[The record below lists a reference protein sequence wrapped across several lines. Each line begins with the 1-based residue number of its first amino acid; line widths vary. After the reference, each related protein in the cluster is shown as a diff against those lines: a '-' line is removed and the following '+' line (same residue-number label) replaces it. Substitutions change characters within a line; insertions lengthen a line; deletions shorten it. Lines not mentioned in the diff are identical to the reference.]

1 MSGGGDAGEKSEKAT
16 AQRMKQ
22 VHQEGKLSRSQDM
35 SAWIGLAAAAIMLP
49 STFGRARDA
58 AVDQLAAIREAIAAP
73 DAGTV
78 TDLLGDGLWSVVGTI
93 GPMLAVVAVTVIVVA
108 VAQGGVHKKKFKP
121 NVKQFNPVSGIKRLF
136 GMHALWEGAKTLM
149 KTVVVGTVLY
159 LAVQALVPQLM
170 GTGAIPLE
178 HMLGVAGAGLRQ
190 VLVWGVAAGVV
201 LAIIDLMVVIK
212 RNRKQTRM
220 SRQEIKEE
228 NKRTEGDPLVK
239 GQIRSKQMAM
249 SRNRMMAAVADAD
262 VVIVNPTHVAVAL
275 KYVAGSGAPRLT
287 AKGAGAVAAKIRE
300 QATEHRVP
308 MVEDIP
314 LARAL
319 HAACAVDQEIPAY
332 LFTAVARVLAFVMQL
347 KRRGAALGKHTIPG
361 GSVAPDDVPTTVA
374 GARAKARADKAG
386 ARAAQAGA
394 DADAGTPATAGAGT

>member
-1 MSGGGDAGEKSEKAT
+1 MSGGGDAGEKTEKAT
-16 AQRMKQ
+16 AQRMKE
-22 VHQEGKLSRSQDM
+22 VHRDGKLSRSQDLT
-35 SAWIGLAAAAIMLP
+35 AWVGLAAAAVMLP
-49 STFGRARDA
+49 GTAQRAADA
-58 AVDQLAAIREAIAAP
+58 AVEQLASVREAIASP

-78 TDLLGDGLWSVVGTI
+78 TQLLGDGLWSVVGTL
-93 GPMLAVVAVTVIVVA
+93 GPLLAVVAGVVIAVA
-108 VAQGGVHKKKFKP
+108 VAQGGVHVKKFKP
-121 NVKQFNPVSGIKRLF
+121 NVKQFNPVSGVKRLF
-136 GMHALWEGAKTLM
+136 GANAWWEGAKTLL
-149 KTVVVGTVLY
+149 KTAVVGLVLY

-170 GTGAIPLE
+170 GTGRIPLA
-178 HMLGVAGAGLRQ
+178 HMLGVAGSGIKQL
-190 VLVWGVAAGVV
+190 LIWGIAAGVL
-201 LAIIDLMVVIK
+201 LAAIDLLVVMR

-220 SRQEIKEE
+220 SKQEIKEE
-228 NKRTEGDPLVK
+228 NKRTEGDPHVK

-275 KYVAGSGAPRLT
+275 RYVPGTGAPRLV
-287 AKGAGAVAAKIRE
+287 AKGAGAVAAKIRA

-308 MVEDIP
+308 MVEDVP

-347 KRRGAALGKHTIPG
+347 KRRGAAMGKHTMPG

-374 GARAKARADKAG
+374 AARRRARDEKKA
-386 ARAAQAGA
+386 AA
-394 DADAGTPATAGAGT
+394 

>member
-1 MSGGGDAGEKSEKAT
+1 
-16 AQRMKQ
+16 MKK
-22 VHQEGKLSRSQDM
+22 VHEDGKLSRSQDL
-35 SAWIGLAAAAIMLP
+35 SAWLGLTAAAIMVP
-49 STFGRARDA
+49 STLSRASESA
-58 AVDQLAAIREAIAAP
+58 QDQLAAVTQAIASP

-78 TDLLGDGLWSVVGTI
+78 VNLLGDGLWSVVGTI
-93 GPMLAVVAVTVIVVA
+93 GPMLAVVAITVIVVA

-121 NVKQFNPVSGIKRLF
+121 QVQQFNPVSGVKKLF
-136 GMHALWEGAKTLM
+136 GAHAWWEGAKTLL
-149 KTVVVGTVLY
+149 KTAVVGAVLY
-159 LAVQALVPQLM
+159 IAVQGMVPQLM

-178 HMLGVAGAGLRQ
+178 HMLGVAGAGVKQL
-190 VLVWGVAAGVV
+190 LVWGVAAGVL
-201 LAIIDLMVVIK
+201 LAIIDVMVVLK

-220 SRQEIKEE
+220 SRHEIKEE

-239 GQIRSKQMAM
+239 GHIRSKQMAM

-262 VVIVNPTHVAVAL
+262 VVVVNPTHVAVAL
-275 KYVAGSGAPRLT
+275 KYVAGTGAPRLV

-300 QATEHRVP
+300 QAAEHRVP

-332 LFTAVARVLAFVMQL
+332 LFTGVARVLAFVMQL
-347 KRRGAALGKHTIPG
+347 KRRGAALGKHTMPG

-374 GARAKARADKAG
+374 AARRRARADKAG
-386 ARAAQAGA
+386 ADKAGA
-394 DADAGTPATAGAGT
+394 AA

>member
-1 MSGGGDAGEKSEKAT
+1 MAGGGDAGEKTEKAT
-16 AQRMKQ
+16 AQRMKE
-22 VHQEGKLSRSQDM
+22 VHRDGKLSRSQDLT
-35 SAWIGLAAAAIMLP
+35 AWVGLAAAAVMLP
-49 STFGRARDA
+49 STASRASDA
-58 AVDQLAAIREAIAAP
+58 ARDQLAAVREAIAAP

-78 TDLLGDGLWSVVGTI
+78 VDLLGDGLWSVVGTL
-93 GPMLAVVAVTVIVVA
+93 GPMLAVVAGVIIAVA
-108 VAQGGVHKKKFKP
+108 VAQGGVHVKKFKP
-121 NVKQFNPVSGIKRLF
+121 NVKQFNPVSGVKRLF
-136 GMHALWEGAKTLM
+136 GANAWWEGAKTLL
-149 KTVVVGTVLY
+149 KTAVVGLVLY

-170 GTGAIPLE
+170 GTGRIPLE
-178 HMLGVAGAGLRQ
+178 HMLGVAGAGVKQLI
-190 VLVWGVAAGVV
+190 VWGVGAGVL
-201 LAIIDLMVVIK
+201 LAAIDLLVVMR

-220 SRQEIKEE
+220 SKQEIKEE

-275 KYVAGSGAPRLT
+275 RYVAGTGAPRLV

-314 LARAL
+314 LARSL

-347 KRRGAALGKHTIPG
+347 KRRGAAMGRHTMPG
-361 GSVAPDDVPTTVA
+361 GSVAPDDAPTTA
-374 GARAKARADKAG
+374 AAARRRARQEKAA
-386 ARAAQAGA
+386 
-394 DADAGTPATAGAGT
+394 

>member
-1 MSGGGDAGEKSEKAT
+1 MSGAGAGGEKTEKAT

-22 VHQEGKLSRSQDM
+22 VYRDGKLSRSQDLT
-35 SAWIGLAAAAIMLP
+35 AWIGLAAAAVMLP
-49 STFGRARDA
+49 STLHRGSDA
-58 AVDQLAAIREAIAAP
+58 AHDQIAAVREAIAHP

-78 TDLLGDGLWSVVGTI
+78 TNLLGDGLWSVVGTI
-93 GPMLAVVAVTVIVVA
+93 GPMLAVVAVVVIA
-108 VAQGGVHKKKFKP
+108 TAAAQGGVHPKRMKP
-121 NVKQFNPVSGIKRLF
+121 QVQQFNPVNGLKRLF
-136 GMHALWEGAKTLM
+136 GPQTLWEGAKTLL
-149 KTVVVGTVLY
+149 KTAVVGVVLY

-170 GTGAIPLE
+170 GTGRIPLE
-178 HMLGVAGAGLRQ
+178 HMLGVAGAGIRQ
-190 VLVWGVAAGVV
+190 LIVWGVAAGV
-201 LAIIDLMVVIK
+201 LMAAIDMMVVIR

-228 NKRTEGDPLVK
+228 HKRSEGDPLVK

-262 VVIVNPTHVAVAL
+262 VVVVNPTHVAVAL

-300 QATEHRVP
+300 QAAEHRVP

-332 LFTAVARVLAFVMQL
+332 LFSAVARVLAFVMQL
-347 KRRGAALGKHTIPG
+347 RRRGAALGKHTLPG
-361 GSVAPDDVPTTVA
+361 GSVAPEDVPTTVA
-374 GARAKARADKAG
+374 GARRRIRAEKSEK
-386 ARAAQAGA
+386 
-394 DADAGTPATAGAGT
+394 TA

>member
-1 MSGGGDAGEKSEKAT
+1 MSGGGDSGEKSEKAT
-16 AQRMKQ
+16 AQRMKE
-22 VHQEGKLSRSQDM
+22 VHRDGKLSRSQDL
-35 SAWIGLAAAAIMLP
+35 SAWVGLAAAAVMIP
-49 STFGRARDA
+49 TTVSRASGA
-58 AVDQLAAIREAIAAP
+58 AQQQLAAVREAIAAP

-78 TDLLGDGLWSVVGTI
+78 TNLLGDGLWSVVGTL
-93 GPMLAVVAVTVIVVA
+93 GPMMAVVALTVVVVA
-108 VAQGGVHKKKFKP
+108 VAQGGVHVKKLKP
-121 NVKQFNPVSGIKRLF
+121 NVKQFNPVSGVKRLF
-136 GMHALWEGAKTLM
+136 GGQAWWEGAKTLL
-149 KTVVVGTVLY
+149 KTAVVGLVLY
-159 LAVQALVPQLM
+159 VAVQALVPQLM
-170 GTGAIPLE
+170 GTGRIPLA
-178 HMLGVAGAGLRQ
+178 HMLAVAGSGIKQL
-190 VLVWGVAAGVV
+190 LIWGIAAGVLLAAVDV
-201 LAIIDLMVVIK
+201 LVVMK

-275 KYVAGSGAPRLT
+275 KYVAGTGAPRLT

-308 MVEDIP
+308 MVEDVP

-347 KRRGAALGKHTIPG
+347 RRRGAALGKHTLPG

-374 GARAKARADKAG
+374 AARRRARADRAG
-386 ARAAQAGA
+386 AAA
-394 DADAGTPATAGAGT
+394 

>member
-1 MSGGGDAGEKSEKAT
+1 MSGGGDGGEKSEKAT
-16 AQRMKQ
+16 SQRMKE
-22 VHQEGKLSRSQDM
+22 VHRDGKLSRSQDLT
-35 SAWIGLAAAAIMLP
+35 AWLGLAAAAVMVP
-49 STFGRARDA
+49 STLSRGSDA
-58 AVDQLAAIREAIAAP
+58 AFQQIAAVEQAIAAP

-78 TDLLGDGLWSVVGTI
+78 TELLGDGLWSVVGTI
-93 GPMLAVVAVTVIVVA
+93 GPMMAVVSFVIIAVA
-108 VAQGGVHKKKFKP
+108 VAQGGLHVKKLKP
-121 NVKQFNPVSGIKRLF
+121 QTQQFNPVSGLKRMF
-136 GMHALWEGAKTLM
+136 GGHAWWEAAKTLL
-149 KTVVVGTVLY
+149 KTAVVGAVLY
-159 LAVQALVPQLM
+159 IAVQALVPQLM
-170 GTGAIPLE
+170 GNGRVPLA
-178 HMLGVAGAGLRQ
+178 HMLGVAGGGVQQL
-190 VLVWGVAAGVV
+190 LIWGVGAGILLAA
-201 LAIIDLMVVIK
+201 IDVMVVMK

-228 NKRTEGDPLVK
+228 HKRSEGDPQVK
-239 GQIRSKQMAM
+239 GQIRSRQMAM

-262 VVIVNPTHVAVAL
+262 VVVVNPTHVAVAIR
-275 KYVAGSGAPRLT
+275 YVPGTGAPRLV

-300 QATEHRVP
+300 QAVAKRVP

-374 GARAKARADKAG
+374 AARRRAREDKA
-386 ARAAQAGA
+386 A
-394 DADAGTPATAGAGT
+394 

>member
-1 MSGGGDAGEKSEKAT
+1 MSGGGDGGEKSEKAT
-16 AQRMKQ
+16 SQRMKE
-22 VHQEGKLSRSQDM
+22 VHQGGKLSRSQDLT
-35 SAWIGLAAAAIMLP
+35 AWVGLAAAAVMVP
-49 STFGRARDA
+49 STLSRGSDA
-58 AVDQLAAIREAIAAP
+58 AFQQIAAVRQAIAAP

-78 TDLLGDGLWSVVGTI
+78 TELLGDGLWSVVGTI
-93 GPMLAVVAVTVIVVA
+93 GPMLAVVSFVIIAVA
-108 VAQGGVHKKKFKP
+108 VAQGGLHVKKFKP
-121 NVKQFNPVSGIKRLF
+121 QTQQFNPVSGLKRMF
-136 GMHALWEGAKTLM
+136 GGHAWWEAAKTLL
-149 KTVVVGTVLY
+149 KTAVVGAVLY
-159 LAVQALVPQLM
+159 VAVQALVPQLM
-170 GTGAIPLE
+170 GNGRVPLA
-178 HMLGVAGAGLRQ
+178 HMLGVAGSGVKQL
-190 VLVWGVAAGVV
+190 LIWGVAAGIL
-201 LAIIDLMVVIK
+201 LAAIDVMVVMK

-228 NKRTEGDPLVK
+228 HKRSEGDPHVK
-239 GQIRSKQMAM
+239 GQIRSRQMAM

-262 VVIVNPTHVAVAL
+262 VVVVNPTHVAVAIR
-275 KYVAGSGAPRLT
+275 YVPGTGAPRLV

-300 QATEHRVP
+300 QAVAKRVP

-374 GARAKARADKAG
+374 AARRRAREDKA
-386 ARAAQAGA
+386 A
-394 DADAGTPATAGAGT
+394 

>member
-16 AQRMKQ
+16 AQRMKK
-22 VHQEGKLSRSQDM
+22 VHEDGKLSRSQDL
-35 SAWIGLAAAAIMLP
+35 SAWLGLTAAAVMLP
-49 STFGRARDA
+49 GTVSRGSEA
-58 AVDQLAAIREAIAAP
+58 AQQQLHAVTQAIASP

-78 TDLLGDGLWSVVGTI
+78 TELLGDGLWSVVGTI
-93 GPMLAVVAVTVIVVA
+93 APMLAVVALTVIVVA
-108 VAQGGVHKKKFKP
+108 VAQGGVHVKKMKP
-121 NVKQFNPVSGIKRLF
+121 NVQQFNPVSGVKRLF
-136 GMHALWEGAKTLM
+136 GGQAWWEGAKTLL
-149 KTVVVGTVLY
+149 KTAVVGMVLY

-170 GTGAIPLE
+170 GTGRIPLE
-178 HMLGVAGAGLRQ
+178 HMLAVAGSGIKQL
-190 VLVWGVAAGVV
+190 LVWGIAAGVLLAAIDV
-201 LAIIDLMVVIK
+201 LVVMK

-239 GQIRSKQMAM
+239 GHIRSKQMAM

-275 KYVAGSGAPRLT
+275 KYVPGGGAPRLV
-287 AKGAGAVAAKIRE
+287 AKGAGAVAGKIRE

-332 LFTAVARVLAFVMQL
+332 LFSAVARVLAFVMQL

-361 GSVAPDDVPTTVA
+361 GSVAPEDVPTTVA
-374 GARAKARADKAG
+374 AARRRARTDKAE
-386 ARAAQAGA
+386 ARDAAQASA
-394 DADAGTPATAGAGT
+394 

>member
-1 MSGGGDAGEKSEKAT
+1 VSGGDSGEKTEKAT
-16 AQRMKQ
+16 AQRMKE
-22 VHQEGKLSRSQDM
+22 VHRDGKLSRSQDLT
-35 SAWIGLAAAAIMLP
+35 AWVGLAAAAVMLP
-49 STFGRARDA
+49 GTASRAADA
-58 AVDQLAAIREAIAAP
+58 AYEQLASVREAIASP

-78 TDLLGDGLWSVVGTI
+78 TQILGDGLWSVVGTI
-93 GPMLAVVAVTVIVVA
+93 GPMLAVVAGVVIAVA
-108 VAQGGVHKKKFKP
+108 VAQGGVHVKKFKP
-121 NVKQFNPVSGIKRLF
+121 NVKQFNPVSGVKRLF
-136 GMHALWEGAKTLM
+136 GAQAWWEGAKTLL
-149 KTVVVGTVLY
+149 KTAVVGTVLY
-159 LAVQALVPQLM
+159 VAVQALVPQLM
-170 GTGAIPLE
+170 GTGRIPLA
-178 HMLGVAGAGLRQ
+178 HMLGVAGSGVKQL
-190 VLVWGVAAGVV
+190 LVWGVSAGVL
-201 LAIIDLMVVIK
+201 LAAVDLLVVIR

-275 KYVAGSGAPRLT
+275 KYVPGTGAPRLV
-287 AKGAGAVAAKIRE
+287 AKGAGAVAARIRA

-308 MVEDIP
+308 MVEDVP

-347 KRRGAALGKHTIPG
+347 KRRGAAMGRHTMPG

-374 GARAKARADKAG
+374 AARRRMRAEKAA
-386 ARAAQAGA
+386 
-394 DADAGTPATAGAGT
+394 

>member
-1 MSGGGDAGEKSEKAT
+1 MSGGGDAGEKTEKAT
-16 AQRMKQ
+16 AQRMKE
-22 VHQEGKLSRSQDM
+22 VHRDGKLSRSQDLT
-35 SAWIGLAAAAIMLP
+35 AWVGLAAAAVMLP
-49 STFGRARDA
+49 GTMQRASDA
-58 AVDQLAAIREAIAAP
+58 AFDQLAAVREAIASP

-78 TDLLGDGLWSVVGTI
+78 TQLLGDGLWSVVGTL
-93 GPMLAVVAVTVIVVA
+93 GPLLAVVAGVIIAVA
-108 VAQGGVHKKKFKP
+108 VAQGGVHVKKFKP
-121 NVKQFNPVSGIKRLF
+121 NVKQFNPVSGVKRLF
-136 GMHALWEGAKTLM
+136 GANAWWEGAKTLL
-149 KTVVVGTVLY
+149 KTAVVGLVLY

-170 GTGAIPLE
+170 GTGRIPLA
-178 HMLGVAGAGLRQ
+178 HMLGVAGSGIKQL
-190 VLVWGVAAGVV
+190 LIWGIAAGVL
-201 LAIIDLMVVIK
+201 LAAVDLLVVMR

-220 SRQEIKEE
+220 SKQEIKEE
-228 NKRTEGDPLVK
+228 HKRTDGDPLVK

-275 KYVAGSGAPRLT
+275 RYVPGTGAPRLV
-287 AKGAGAVAAKIRE
+287 AKGAGAIAAKIRA

-308 MVEDIP
+308 MVEDVP

-347 KRRGAALGKHTIPG
+347 KRRGAAMGKHTMPG

-374 GARAKARADKAG
+374 AARRRARDDKKA
-386 ARAAQAGA
+386 AA
-394 DADAGTPATAGAGT
+394 

>member
-1 MSGGGDAGEKSEKAT
+1 MSGGGDAGEKTEKAT
-16 AQRMKQ
+16 AQRMKE
-22 VHQEGKLSRSQDM
+22 VHRDGKLSRSQDLT
-35 SAWIGLAAAAIMLP
+35 AWVGLAAAAVMLP
-49 STFGRARDA
+49 GTMQRASDA
-58 AVDQLAAIREAIAAP
+58 AFDQLAAVREAIASP

-78 TDLLGDGLWSVVGTI
+78 TQLLGDGLWSVVGTL
-93 GPMLAVVAVTVIVVA
+93 GPLLAVVAGVIIAVA
-108 VAQGGVHKKKFKP
+108 VAQGGVHVKKFKP
-121 NVKQFNPVSGIKRLF
+121 NVKQFNPVSGVKRLF
-136 GMHALWEGAKTLM
+136 GANAWWEGAKTLL
-149 KTVVVGTVLY
+149 KTAVVGLVLY

-170 GTGAIPLE
+170 GTGRIPLA
-178 HMLGVAGAGLRQ
+178 HMLGVAGSGIKQL
-190 VLVWGVAAGVV
+190 LIWGIAAGVL
-201 LAIIDLMVVIK
+201 LAAVDLLVVMR

-220 SRQEIKEE
+220 SKQEIKEE
-228 NKRTEGDPLVK
+228 NKRTEGDPHVK

-275 KYVAGSGAPRLT
+275 RYVPGTGAPRLV
-287 AKGAGAVAAKIRE
+287 AKGAGAVAAKIRA

-308 MVEDIP
+308 MVEDVP

-347 KRRGAALGKHTIPG
+347 KRRGAAMGKHTMPG

-374 GARAKARADKAG
+374 AARRRARDEKKA
-386 ARAAQAGA
+386 AA
-394 DADAGTPATAGAGT
+394 

>member
-1 MSGGGDAGEKSEKAT
+1 MSGGDSGEKSEKAT
-16 AQRMKQ
+16 AQRMKE
-22 VHQEGKLSRSQDM
+22 VHRDGKLSRSQDL
-35 SAWIGLAAAAIMLP
+35 SAWVGLAAAAIMLP
-49 STFGRARDA
+49 GTAQRAGAAATEQIA
-58 AVDQLAAIREAIAAP
+58 AVREAIAAP
-73 DAGTV
+73 DATTV
-78 TDLLGDGLWSVVGTI
+78 TQVLGDGLWSVVGTI
-93 GPMLAVVAVTVIVVA
+93 GPMLAVVAGVVIVVA
-108 VAQGGVHKKKFKP
+108 VAQGGVHVKKFKP
-121 NVKQFNPVSGIKRLF
+121 NVKQFNPVSGVKRLF
-136 GMHALWEGAKTLM
+136 GAHAWWEAAKTLL
-149 KTVVVGTVLY
+149 KTAVVGAVLY

-170 GTGAIPLE
+170 GTGRIPLA
-178 HMLGVAGAGLRQ
+178 HMLGVAGSGVKQL
-190 VLVWGVAAGVV
+190 LVWGVSAGVL
-201 LAIIDLMVVIK
+201 LAGIDLLVVIR

-275 KYVAGSGAPRLT
+275 RYVAGTGAPRLV
-287 AKGAGAVAAKIRE
+287 AKGAGAVAARIRA

-347 KRRGAALGKHTIPG
+347 KRRGAAMGRHTMPG
-361 GSVAPDDVPTTVA
+361 GSVAPDDVPTTVVA
-374 GARAKARADKAG
+374 ARRRMRAEKAA
-386 ARAAQAGA
+386 
-394 DADAGTPATAGAGT
+394 

>member
-1 MSGGGDAGEKSEKAT
+1 VSGGGDAGEKTEKAT
-16 AQRMKQ
+16 AQRMKE
-22 VHQEGKLSRSQDM
+22 VHRDGKLSRSQDLT
-35 SAWIGLAAAAIMLP
+35 AWVGLAAAAVMLP
-49 STFGRARDA
+49 GTMQRASDA
-58 AVDQLAAIREAIAAP
+58 AFDQLAAVREAIASP

-78 TDLLGDGLWSVVGTI
+78 TQLLGDGLWSVVGTL
-93 GPMLAVVAVTVIVVA
+93 GPLLAVVAGVIIAVA
-108 VAQGGVHKKKFKP
+108 VAQGGVHVKKFKP
-121 NVKQFNPVSGIKRLF
+121 NVKQFNPVSGVKRLF
-136 GMHALWEGAKTLM
+136 GANAWWEGAKTLL
-149 KTVVVGTVLY
+149 KTAVVGLVLY

-170 GTGAIPLE
+170 GTGRIPLA
-178 HMLGVAGAGLRQ
+178 HMLGVAGSGIKQL
-190 VLVWGVAAGVV
+190 LIWGIAAGVL
-201 LAIIDLMVVIK
+201 LAAVDLLVVMR

-220 SRQEIKEE
+220 SKQEIKEE
-228 NKRTEGDPLVK
+228 HKRTDGDPLVK

-275 KYVAGSGAPRLT
+275 RYVPGTGAPRLV
-287 AKGAGAVAAKIRE
+287 AKGAGAVAAKIRA

-308 MVEDIP
+308 MVEDVP

-347 KRRGAALGKHTIPG
+347 KRRGAAMGKHTMPG

-374 GARAKARADKAG
+374 AARRRARDEKKA
-386 ARAAQAGA
+386 AA
-394 DADAGTPATAGAGT
+394 

>member
-1 MSGGGDAGEKSEKAT
+1 MAGGGDAGEKTEKAT
-16 AQRMKQ
+16 PQRMKQ
-22 VHQEGKLSRSQDM
+22 VHKDGKLSRSQDL
-35 SAWIGLAAAAIMLP
+35 SAWVGLAAAAVMLP
-49 STFGRARDA
+49 TTASRASDA
-58 AVDQLAAIREAIAAP
+58 ARDQLAAVREAIAAP

-78 TDLLGDGLWSVVGTI
+78 TDLLGDGLWSVVGTL
-93 GPMLAVVAVTVIVVA
+93 GPMLAVVAFVIVAVA
-108 VAQGGVHKKKFKP
+108 VAQGGVHMKKFKP
-121 NVKQFNPVSGIKRLF
+121 NVQQFNPVSGIKRLF
-136 GMHALWEGAKTLM
+136 GAQAWWEGAKTLL
-149 KTVVVGTVLY
+149 KTAVVGLVLY

-170 GTGAIPLE
+170 GTGRIPLE
-178 HMLGVAGAGLRQ
+178 HMLAVAGAGVRQ
-190 VLVWGVAAGVV
+190 LIVWGIGAGVL
-201 LAIIDLMVVIK
+201 LALIDLLVVMR

-220 SRQEIKEE
+220 SKQEIKEE

-275 KYVAGSGAPRLT
+275 RYVAGSGAPRLV

-308 MVEDIP
+308 MVEDVP

-347 KRRGAALGKHTIPG
+347 KRRGAAMGKHTMPG
-361 GSVAPDDVPTTVA
+361 GSVAPDDVPTTAAAARRRAREEKVA
-374 GARAKARADKAG
+374 
-386 ARAAQAGA
+386 
-394 DADAGTPATAGAGT
+394 

>member
-1 MSGGGDAGEKSEKAT
+1 MSAGGDAGEKTEKAT
-16 AQRMKQ
+16 AQRMKE
-22 VHQEGKLSRSQDM
+22 VHRDGKLSRSQDLT
-35 SAWIGLAAAAIMLP
+35 AWVGLAAAAVMLP
-49 STFGRARDA
+49 GTMQRASDA
-58 AVDQLAAIREAIAAP
+58 AFDQLAAVREAIASP

-78 TDLLGDGLWSVVGTI
+78 TQLLGDGLWSVVGTL
-93 GPMLAVVAVTVIVVA
+93 GPLLAVVAGVIIAVA
-108 VAQGGVHKKKFKP
+108 VAQGGVHVKKFKP
-121 NVKQFNPVSGIKRLF
+121 NVKQFNPVSGVKRLF
-136 GMHALWEGAKTLM
+136 GANAWWEGAKTLL
-149 KTVVVGTVLY
+149 KTAVVGLVLY

-170 GTGAIPLE
+170 GTGRIPLA
-178 HMLGVAGAGLRQ
+178 HMLGVAGPGIKQL
-190 VLVWGVAAGVV
+190 LIWGIAAGVL
-201 LAIIDLMVVIK
+201 LAAVDLLVVMR

-220 SRQEIKEE
+220 SKQEIKEE
-228 NKRTEGDPLVK
+228 NKRTEGDPHVK

-275 KYVAGSGAPRLT
+275 RYVPGTGAPRLV
-287 AKGAGAVAAKIRE
+287 AKGAGAVAAKIRA

-308 MVEDIP
+308 MVEDVP

-347 KRRGAALGKHTIPG
+347 KRRGAAMGKHTMPG

-374 GARAKARADKAG
+374 AARRRARDEKKA
-386 ARAAQAGA
+386 AA
-394 DADAGTPATAGAGT
+394 

>member
-1 MSGGGDAGEKSEKAT
+1 
-16 AQRMKQ
+16 MKQ
-22 VHQEGKLSRSQDM
+22 VYRDGKLSRSQDLT
-35 SAWIGLAAAAIMLP
+35 AWIGLAAAAVMLP
-49 STFGRARDA
+49 STLHRGSDA
-58 AVDQLAAIREAIAAP
+58 AHDQIAAVREAIAHP

-78 TDLLGDGLWSVVGTI
+78 TNLLGDGLWSVVGTI
-93 GPMLAVVAVTVIVVA
+93 GPMLAVVAVVVIA
-108 VAQGGVHKKKFKP
+108 TAAAQGGVHPKRMKP
-121 NVKQFNPVSGIKRLF
+121 QVQQFNPVNGLKRLF
-136 GMHALWEGAKTLM
+136 GPQTLWEGAKTLL
-149 KTVVVGTVLY
+149 KTAVVGVVLY

-170 GTGAIPLE
+170 GTGRIPLE
-178 HMLGVAGAGLRQ
+178 HMLGVAGAGIRQ
-190 VLVWGVAAGVV
+190 LIVWGVAAGV
-201 LAIIDLMVVIK
+201 LMAAIDMMVVIR

-228 NKRTEGDPLVK
+228 HKRSEGDPLVK

-262 VVIVNPTHVAVAL
+262 VVVVNPTHVAVAL

-300 QATEHRVP
+300 QAAEHRVP

-332 LFTAVARVLAFVMQL
+332 LFSAVARVLAFVMQL
-347 KRRGAALGKHTIPG
+347 RRRGAALGKHTLPG
-361 GSVAPDDVPTTVA
+361 GSVAPEDVPTTVA
-374 GARAKARADKAG
+374 GARRRIRAEKSEK
-386 ARAAQAGA
+386 
-394 DADAGTPATAGAGT
+394 TA